1 MQKQRQ
7 GRVSMENK
15 IMKEGQWGY
24 NESIVVGVTLLLLGL
39 ALQILIGNEINID
52 LHWPFNFIVFSVHI
66 ILCVLG
72 FVFFKSTALI
82 RWITRVPASMVSIVM
97 VLFVTM
103 LIGTIPQTLDN
114 NNAFIGL
121 LGLNKITQTWY
132 FLFVIFFFSTCLL
145 MVSIKRISLG
155 LLPNLGFLVNHLGLY
170 IALNAGVF
178 GSGDLIRY
186 TMELKENKISWVA
199 NDANNKAVVMPIA
212 LVLEDFV
219 MDEFAPK
226 LAIINQK
233 GELLTKKGK
242 NLFLVKKGLKVEL
255 ENGFIAE
262 VVEYIPEAVKFEGS
276 YRAVN
281 QEGATPAVYVKVTN
295 SKNGFKSEGWLASGT
310 FLYDQQHL
318 GLGKHEFLVLTKPE
332 PKKFSSKI
340 KIFTIDKE
348 EYQTVLEV
356 NKPFE
361 VMGWKLYQLSYDE
374 RFGKYSTTS
383 TIELVKDPW
392 LPVVYLGVF
401 MMISG
406 AIYLF
411 FIGNKL
417 KSKNND

>member
-1 MQKQRQ
+1 MPKQRQ
-7 GRVSMENK
+7 EKANMENK
-15 IMKEGQWGY
+15 TIKEGLWGY
-24 NESIVVGVTLLLLGL
+24 KESVFVGISLLLIGL
-39 ALQILIGNEINID
+39 ALQVLIGKDVNIE
-52 LHWPFNFIVFSVHI
+52 LHWPFNFIVFSIHI
-66 ILCVLG
+66 ILCVFS
-72 FVFFKSTALI
+72 FVFFKGTTII

-97 VLFVTM
+97 VLFLTM
-103 LIGTIPQTLDN
+103 LIGTIPQTLEN
-114 NNAFIGL
+114 KSAIVVL

-132 FLFVIFFFSTCLL
+132 FLLILFFFSTCLL

-155 LLPNLGFLVNHLGLY
+155 FLSNLGFLVNHLGLY

-186 TMELKENKISWVA
+186 TMELKENKIAWVA

-212 LVLEDFV
+212 IVLEDFV

-226 LAIINQK
+226 LAIINHK
-233 GELLTKKGK
+233 GDLLTQKGK

-255 ENGFIAE
+255 ENNYSVE
-262 VVEYIPEAVKFEGS
+262 VVDYIPEAVKFNNS
-276 YRAVN
+276 YRSVN

-295 SKNGFKSEGWLASGT
+295 SKTGFKGAGWLASGT

-318 GLGKHEFLVLTKPE
+318 GLEKHQFLVLTKPE

-340 KIFTIDKE
+340 KVFTVEKE
-348 EYQTVLEV
+348 EYSTVLEV

-361 VMGWKLYQLSYDE
+361 VMGWKMYQLSYDE

-383 TIELVKDPW
+383 TIEFVKDPW

-401 MMISG
+401 MMIAG

-411 FIGNKL
+411 FIGNI

>member
-1 MQKQRQ
+1 MPKQR
-7 GRVSMENK
+7 REKANMENK
-15 IMKEGQWGY
+15 TIKEGLWGY
-24 NESIVVGVTLLLLGL
+24 KESIFVGISLLLIGL
-39 ALQILIGNEINID
+39 ALQVLIGKDVNIE
-52 LHWPFNFIVFSVHI
+52 LHWPFNFIVFSIHI
-66 ILCVLG
+66 ILCVFS
-72 FVFFKSTALI
+72 FVFFKGTTII

-97 VLFVTM
+97 VLFLTM
-103 LIGTIPQTLDN
+103 LIGTIPQTLEN
-114 NNAFIGL
+114 KSAIVVL

-132 FLFVIFFFSTCLL
+132 FLLILFFFSTCLL

-155 LLPNLGFLVNHLGLY
+155 FLSNLGFLVNHLGLY

-186 TMELKENKISWVA
+186 TMELKENKIAWVA

-212 LVLEDFV
+212 IVLEDFV

-226 LAIINQK
+226 LAIINHK
-233 GELLTKKGK
+233 GDLLTQKGK

-255 ENGFIAE
+255 ENNYSVE
-262 VVEYIPEAVKFEGS
+262 VVDYIPEAVKFDNS
-276 YRAVN
+276 YRSVN

-295 SKNGFKSEGWLASGT
+295 SKTGFKGAGWLASGT

-318 GLGKHEFLVLTKPE
+318 GLEKHQFLVLTRPE

-340 KIFTIDKE
+340 KVFTVDKD
-348 EYQTVLEV
+348 EYSTTLEV

-383 TIELVKDPW
+383 TIEFVKDPW

-401 MMISG
+401 MMIAG

-411 FIGNKL
+411 FIGNI

>member
-1 MQKQRQ
+1 
-7 GRVSMENK
+7 
-15 IMKEGQWGY
+15 
-24 NESIVVGVTLLLLGL
+24 
-39 ALQILIGNEINID
+39 
-52 LHWPFNFIVFSVHI
+52 
-66 ILCVLG
+66 
-72 FVFFKSTALI
+72 
-82 RWITRVPASMVSIVM
+82 MV
-97 VLFVTM
+97 
-103 LIGTIPQTLDN
+103 
-114 NNAFIGL
+114 
-121 LGLNKITQTWY
+121 
-132 FLFVIFFFSTCLL
+132 C
-145 MVSIKRISLG
+145 IKRISLG
-155 LLPNLGFLVNHLGLY
+155 FLSNLGFLTNHLGLY

-186 TMELKENKISWVA
+186 TMELKENKIAWVA

-212 LVLEDFV
+212 IVLEDFV

-233 GELLTKKGK
+233 GDLLTKKGK

-255 ENGFIAE
+255 ENNYTVE
-262 VVEYIPEAVKFEGS
+262 VLDYIPEAVKFNET
-276 YRAVN
+276 YRSVN

-295 SKNGFKSEGWLASGT
+295 AKTKFKSEGWLASGT

-318 GLGKHEFLVLTKPE
+318 SLEKHQFLVLTKPE

-340 KIFTIDKE
+340 KVFTVDKK
-348 EYQTVLEV
+348 EYQTTLEV

-361 VMGWKLYQLSYDE
+361 VMGWKMYQLSYDE

-383 TIELVKDPW
+383 TIEFVKDPW

-411 FIGNKL
+411 FIGNI

>member
-1 MQKQRQ
+1 MPKQR
-7 GRVSMENK
+7 REKANMENK
-15 IMKEGQWGY
+15 TIKEGLWGY
-24 NESIVVGVTLLLLGL
+24 KESIFVGISLLLIGL
-39 ALQILIGNEINID
+39 ALQVLIGKDVNIE
-52 LHWPFNFIVFSVHI
+52 LHWPFNFIVFSIHI
-66 ILCVLG
+66 ILCVFS
-72 FVFFKSTALI
+72 FVFFKGTTII

-97 VLFVTM
+97 VLFLTM
-103 LIGTIPQTLDN
+103 LIGTIPQTLEN
-114 NNAFIGL
+114 KSAIVVL

-132 FLFVIFFFSTCLL
+132 FLLILFFFSTCLL

-155 LLPNLGFLVNHLGLY
+155 FLSNLGFLVNHLGLY

-186 TMELKENKISWVA
+186 TMELKENKIAWVA

-212 LVLEDFV
+212 IVLEDFV

-226 LAIINQK
+226 LAIINHK
-233 GELLTKKGK
+233 GDLLTQKGK

-255 ENGFIAE
+255 ENNYSVE
-262 VVEYIPEAVKFEGS
+262 VVDYIPEAVKFNNS
-276 YRAVN
+276 YRSVN

-295 SKNGFKSEGWLASGT
+295 SKTGFKGAGWLASGT

-318 GLGKHEFLVLTKPE
+318 GLEKHQFLVLTKPE

-340 KIFTIDKE
+340 KVFTVEKE
-348 EYQTVLEV
+348 EYSTVLEV

-361 VMGWKLYQLSYDE
+361 VMGWKMYQLSYDE

-383 TIELVKDPW
+383 TIEFVKDPW

-401 MMISG
+401 MMIAG

-411 FIGNKL
+411 FIGNI

>member
-1 MQKQRQ
+1 MPKQR
-7 GRVSMENK
+7 REKANMENK
-15 IMKEGQWGY
+15 TIKEGLWGY
-24 NESIVVGVTLLLLGL
+24 KESIFVGISLLLIGL
-39 ALQILIGNEINID
+39 ALQVLIGKDVNIE
-52 LHWPFNFIVFSVHI
+52 LHWPFNFIVFSIHI
-66 ILCVLG
+66 ILCVFS
-72 FVFFKSTALI
+72 FVFFKGTTII

-97 VLFVTM
+97 VLFLTM
-103 LIGTIPQTLDN
+103 LIGTIPQTLEN
-114 NNAFIGL
+114 KSAIVVL

-132 FLFVIFFFSTCLL
+132 FLLILFFFSTCLL
-145 MVSIKRISLG
+145 MVSLKRISLG
-155 LLPNLGFLVNHLGLY
+155 FLSNLGFLVNHLGLY

-186 TMELKENKISWVA
+186 TMELKENKIAWVA

-212 LVLEDFV
+212 IVLEDFV

-226 LAIINQK
+226 LAIINHK
-233 GELLTKKGK
+233 GDLLTQKGK

-255 ENGFIAE
+255 ENNYSVE
-262 VVEYIPEAVKFEGS
+262 VVDYIPEAVKFDNS
-276 YRAVN
+276 YRSVN

-295 SKNGFKSEGWLASGT
+295 SKTGFKGAGWLASGT

-318 GLGKHEFLVLTKPE
+318 GLEKHQFLVLTRPE

-340 KIFTIDKE
+340 KVFTVDKD
-348 EYQTVLEV
+348 EYSTTLEV

-383 TIELVKDPW
+383 TIEFVKDPW

-401 MMISG
+401 MMIAG

-411 FIGNKL
+411 FIGNI

>member
-1 MQKQRQ
+1 MPKQR
-7 GRVSMENK
+7 REKANMENK
-15 IMKEGQWGY
+15 TIKEGLWGY
-24 NESIVVGVTLLLLGL
+24 KESIFVGISLLLIGL
-39 ALQILIGNEINID
+39 ALQVLIGKDVNIE
-52 LHWPFNFIVFSVHI
+52 LHWPFNFIVFSIHI
-66 ILCVLG
+66 ILCVFS
-72 FVFFKSTALI
+72 FVFFKGTTII

-97 VLFVTM
+97 VLFLTM
-103 LIGTIPQTLDN
+103 LIGTIPQTLEN
-114 NNAFIGL
+114 KSAIVVL

-132 FLFVIFFFSTCLL
+132 FLLILFFFSTCLL

-155 LLPNLGFLVNHLGLY
+155 FLSNLGFLVNHLGLY

-186 TMELKENKISWVA
+186 TMELKENKIAWVA

-212 LVLEDFV
+212 IVLEDFV

-226 LAIINQK
+226 LAIINHK
-233 GELLTKKGK
+233 GDLLSQKGK

-255 ENGFIAE
+255 ENNYSVE
-262 VVEYIPEAVKFEGS
+262 VVDYIPEAVKFDNS
-276 YRAVN
+276 YRSVN

-295 SKNGFKSEGWLASGT
+295 SKTGFKGAGWLASGT

-318 GLGKHEFLVLTKPE
+318 GLEKHQFLVLTKPE

-340 KIFTIDKE
+340 KVFTVDKD
-348 EYQTVLEV
+348 EYSTTLEV

-383 TIELVKDPW
+383 TIEFVKDPW

-401 MMISG
+401 MMIAG

-411 FIGNKL
+411 FIGNI

>member
-1 MQKQRQ
+1 
-7 GRVSMENK
+7 MENK
-15 IMKEGQWGY
+15 TIKKGLWGY
-24 NESIVVGVTLLLLGL
+24 KESILVGVLLLLIGL
-39 ALQILIGNEINID
+39 ALQVLIGNDVNME
-52 LHWPFNFIVFSVHI
+52 LRWPFNFIVFSVHI
-66 ILCVLG
+66 ILCIFS
-72 FVFFKSTALI
+72 FVFFKGTTII

-97 VLFVTM
+97 VLFLTM
-103 LIGTIPQTLDN
+103 LIGTIPQTLEN
-114 NNAFIGL
+114 KSAFIVL
-121 LGLNKITQTWY
+121 FGLNKITQTWY
-132 FLFVIFFFSTCLL
+132 FLLVLFFFSTCLL

-155 LLPNLGFLVNHLGLY
+155 LLSNLGFLVNHLGLY

-186 TMELKENKISWVA
+186 TMELKENKIAWVA

-212 LVLEDFV
+212 VVLEDFV

-226 LAIINQK
+226 LAIINHK
-233 GELLTKKGK
+233 GDLLAKKGK

-255 ENGFIAE
+255 ENNYNVE
-262 VVEYIPEAVKFEGS
+262 VVDYIPEAVKFNNS
-276 YRAVN
+276 YRSVN

-295 SKNGFKSEGWLASGT
+295 AKTGFKASGWLASGT
-310 FLYDQQHL
+310 FLYDQQYL
-318 GLGKHEFLVLTKPE
+318 GLEKHHFLVLTKPE

-340 KIFTIDKE
+340 KVFTVDKE
-348 EYQTVLEV
+348 EYSTVLEV

-374 RFGKYSTTS
+374 RYGKYSTTS

-401 MMISG
+401 MMIVG

-411 FIGNKL
+411 FIGNIKT
-417 KSKNND
+417 KNND

>member
-1 MQKQRQ
+1 MLKPRQ
-7 GRVSMENK
+7 ERVNMGNK
-15 IMKEGQWGY
+15 IKKEGLWGY
-24 NESIVVGVTLLLLGL
+24 KESVIIGVTLLLLGF
-39 ALQILIGNEINID
+39 ALQILVGKLVTIN
-52 LHWPFNFIVFSVHI
+52 LQWPFNFIAFTVHI
-66 ILCVLG
+66 VLCV
-72 FVFFKSTALI
+72 FVFLFFKGTTVV

-97 VLFVTM
+97 VLFLTM
-103 LIGTIPQTLDN
+103 LIGTIPQTLDYN
-114 NNAFIGL
+114 NSFITA

-132 FLFVIFFFSTCLL
+132 FLIVIFFFSTCLL

-155 LLPNLGFLVNHLGLY
+155 FVSNLGFLANHLGLY

-199 NDANNKAVVMPIA
+199 NDANNKAVTMPIA
-212 LVLEDFV
+212 IVLEDFI

-242 NLFLVKKGLKVEL
+242 NLYLVNKGLKVDL
-255 ENGFIAE
+255 ENGYQAE
-262 VVEYIPEAVKFEGS
+262 ILDYIPEAVKFEGK

-281 QEGATPAVYVKVTN
+281 EEGATPAVYIKVTN
-295 SKNGFKSEGWLASGT
+295 NKTGFKGQGWLASGT
-310 FLYDQQHL
+310 FLYDQEHL
-318 GLGKHEFLVLTKPE
+318 SLGKHEFLVLTKPE

-340 KIFTIDKE
+340 KIFTVDKE
-348 EYQTVLEV
+348 EYETTLEV

-361 VMGWKLYQLSYDE
+361 VKGWKLYQLSYDE
-374 RFGKYSTTS
+374 RYGKYSTTS

-411 FIGNKL
+411 FIGNNIKT
-417 KSKNND
+417 KNND

>member
-1 MQKQRQ
+1 
-7 GRVSMENK
+7 MENK
-15 IMKEGQWGY
+15 TIKEGLWGY
-24 NESIVVGVTLLLLGL
+24 KESIFVGISLLLIGL
-39 ALQILIGNEINID
+39 ALQVLIGKDVNIE
-52 LHWPFNFIVFSVHI
+52 LHWPFNFIVFSIHI
-66 ILCVLG
+66 ILCVFS
-72 FVFFKSTALI
+72 FVFFKGTTII

-97 VLFVTM
+97 VLFLTM
-103 LIGTIPQTLDN
+103 LIGTIPQTLEN
-114 NNAFIGL
+114 KSAIVVL

-132 FLFVIFFFSTCLL
+132 FLLILFFFSTCLL

-155 LLPNLGFLVNHLGLY
+155 FLSNLGFLVNHLGLY

-186 TMELKENKISWVA
+186 TMELKENKIAWVA

-212 LVLEDFV
+212 IVLEDFV

-226 LAIINQK
+226 LAIINHK
-233 GELLTKKGK
+233 GDLLTQKGK

-255 ENGFIAE
+255 ENNYSVE
-262 VVEYIPEAVKFEGS
+262 VVDYIPEAVKFDNS
-276 YRAVN
+276 YRFVN

-295 SKNGFKSEGWLASGT
+295 SKTGFKGAGWLASGT

-318 GLGKHEFLVLTKPE
+318 GLEKHQFLVLTRPE

-340 KIFTIDKE
+340 KVFTVDKD
-348 EYQTVLEV
+348 EYSTTLEV

-383 TIELVKDPW
+383 TIEFVKDPW

-401 MMISG
+401 MMIAG

-411 FIGNKL
+411 FIGNI

>member
-1 MQKQRQ
+1 MPKQR
-7 GRVSMENK
+7 REKANMENK
-15 IMKEGQWGY
+15 TIKEGLWGY
-24 NESIVVGVTLLLLGL
+24 KESIFVGISLLLIGL
-39 ALQILIGNEINID
+39 ALQVLIGKDVNIE
-52 LHWPFNFIVFSVHI
+52 LHWPFNFIVFSIHI
-66 ILCVLG
+66 ILCVFS
-72 FVFFKSTALI
+72 FVFFKGTTII

-97 VLFVTM
+97 VLFLTM
-103 LIGTIPQTLDN
+103 LIGTIPQTFEN
-114 NNAFIGL
+114 KSAIVVL

-132 FLFVIFFFSTCLL
+132 FLLILFFFSTCLL

-155 LLPNLGFLVNHLGLY
+155 FLSNLGFLVNHLGLY

-186 TMELKENKISWVA
+186 TMELKENKIAWVA

-212 LVLEDFV
+212 IVLEDFV

-226 LAIINQK
+226 LAIINHK
-233 GELLTKKGK
+233 GDLLTKKGK

-255 ENGFIAE
+255 ENNYSVE
-262 VVEYIPEAVKFEGS
+262 VVDYIPEAVKFNNS
-276 YRAVN
+276 YRSVN

-295 SKNGFKSEGWLASGT
+295 SKTGFKGAGWLASGT

-318 GLGKHEFLVLTKPE
+318 GLEKHQFLVLTKPE

-340 KIFTIDKE
+340 KVFTVEKE
-348 EYQTVLEV
+348 EYSTVLEV

-361 VMGWKLYQLSYDE
+361 VMGWKMYQLSYDE

-383 TIELVKDPW
+383 TIEFVKDPW

-401 MMISG
+401 MMIAG

-411 FIGNKL
+411 FIGNI

>member
-1 MQKQRQ
+1 
-7 GRVSMENK
+7 MENK
-15 IMKEGQWGY
+15 NIKEGLWSY
-24 NESIVVGVTLLLLGL
+24 KESFIVGVTLLLLGF
-39 ALQILIGNEINID
+39 ALQILIGNVININ

-66 ILCVLG
+66 ITCI
-72 FVFFKSTALI
+72 FSYVFFKGTTII

-97 VLFVTM
+97 VLFLTM
-103 LIGTIPQTLDN
+103 LIGTIPQTLEN
-114 NNAFIGL
+114 KNAFIAL
-121 LGLNKITQTWY
+121 FGLNKITQTWY
-132 FLFVIFFFSTCLL
+132 FLLVVFFFSTCLL
-145 MVSIKRISLG
+145 MVSIKRIALG
-155 LLPNLGFLVNHLGLY
+155 VLSNLGFLANHLGLY

-212 LVLEDFV
+212 IVLEDFI

-233 GELLTKKGK
+233 GSLLTKNGK
-242 NLFLVKKGLKVEL
+242 NLFLVKKGLKAEL
-255 ENGFIAE
+255 EKGYVAE
-262 VVEYIPEAVKFEGS
+262 VIDYIPEAVKYNDV

-295 SKNGFKSEGWLASGT
+295 AKTGFKREGWLASGT
-310 FLYDQQHL
+310 FLYDQQYL
-318 GLGKHEFLVLTKPE
+318 GLGKHDFLVLTKPE
-332 PKKFSSKI
+332 PKKYSSKI
-340 KIFTIDKE
+340 KVFTIDKE
-348 EYQTVLEV
+348 EYKTVLEV

-361 VMGWKLYQLSYDE
+361 VQGWKMYQLSYDE

-401 MMISG
+401 MMIAG

-411 FIGNKL
+411 FIGNV

>member
-1 MQKQRQ
+1 MQKQR
-7 GRVSMENK
+7 REKANMENK
-15 IMKEGQWGY
+15 TIKESLWGY
-24 NESIVVGVTLLLLGL
+24 KESILVGISLFLIGL
-39 ALQILIGNEINID
+39 ALQVLLGNDVNIE
-52 LHWPFNFIVFSVHI
+52 LRWPFNFIVFSVHI
-66 ILCVLG
+66 ILCVFS
-72 FVFFKSTALI
+72 FVFFKGTTII

-97 VLFVTM
+97 VLFLTM
-103 LIGTIPQTLDN
+103 LIGTIPQTLEN
-114 NNAFIGL
+114 KSAFVAL
-121 LGLNKITQTWY
+121 FGLNKITQTWY
-132 FLFVIFFFSTCLL
+132 FLLVLFFFSTCLL

-155 LLPNLGFLVNHLGLY
+155 LLSNLGFLVNHLGLY

-186 TMELKENKISWVA
+186 TMELKENKIAWVA

-212 LVLEDFV
+212 IVLEDFV

-226 LAIINQK
+226 LAIINHK
-233 GELLTKKGK
+233 GDLLTKKGK

-255 ENGFIAE
+255 ENNCSVE
-262 VVEYIPEAVKFEGS
+262 VVDYIPEAVKFNNS
-276 YRAVN
+276 YRSVN

-295 SKNGFKSEGWLASGT
+295 SKTGFKATGWLASGT

-318 GLGKHEFLVLTKPE
+318 GLEKHQFLVLTKPE

-340 KIFTIDKE
+340 KVFTVEKE
-348 EYQTVLEV
+348 EYSTVLEV

-361 VMGWKLYQLSYDE
+361 VMGWKMYQLSYDE

-383 TIELVKDPW
+383 TIELVKDHW

-401 MMISG
+401 MMIAG

-411 FIGNKL
+411 FIGNI
-417 KSKNND
+417 KSKSHD

>member
-1 MQKQRQ
+1 MPKQR
-7 GRVSMENK
+7 REKANMENK
-15 IMKEGQWGY
+15 TIKEGLWGY
-24 NESIVVGVTLLLLGL
+24 KESIFVGISLLLIGL
-39 ALQILIGNEINID
+39 ALQVLIGKDVNIE
-52 LHWPFNFIVFSVHI
+52 LHWPFNFIVFSIHI
-66 ILCVLG
+66 ILCVFS
-72 FVFFKSTALI
+72 FVFFKGTTII

-97 VLFVTM
+97 VLFLTM
-103 LIGTIPQTLDN
+103 LIGTIPQTLEN
-114 NNAFIGL
+114 KSAIVVL

-132 FLFVIFFFSTCLL
+132 FLLILFFFSTCLL
-145 MVSIKRISLG
+145 MVSLKRISLG
-155 LLPNLGFLVNHLGLY
+155 FLSNLGFLVNHLGLY

-186 TMELKENKISWVA
+186 TMELKENKIAWVA

-212 LVLEDFV
+212 IVLEDFV

-226 LAIINQK
+226 LAIINHK
-233 GELLTKKGK
+233 GDLLTKKGK

-255 ENGFIAE
+255 ENNYSVE
-262 VVEYIPEAVKFEGS
+262 VVDYIPEAVKFDNS
-276 YRAVN
+276 YRSVN

-295 SKNGFKSEGWLASGT
+295 SKTGFKGAGWLASGT

-318 GLGKHEFLVLTKPE
+318 GLEKHQFLVLTRPE

-340 KIFTIDKE
+340 KVFTVDKD
-348 EYQTVLEV
+348 EYSTTLEV

-383 TIELVKDPW
+383 TIEFVKDPW

-401 MMISG
+401 MMIAG

-411 FIGNKL
+411 FIGNI

>member
-1 MQKQRQ
+1 MPKQR
-7 GRVSMENK
+7 REKANMENK
-15 IMKEGQWGY
+15 TIKEGLWGY
-24 NESIVVGVTLLLLGL
+24 KESIFVGISLLLIGL
-39 ALQILIGNEINID
+39 ALQVLIGKDVNIE
-52 LHWPFNFIVFSVHI
+52 LHWPFNFIVFSIHI
-66 ILCVLG
+66 ILCVFS
-72 FVFFKSTALI
+72 FVFFKGATII

-97 VLFVTM
+97 VLFLTM
-103 LIGTIPQTLDN
+103 LIGTIPQTLEN
-114 NNAFIGL
+114 KSAIVVL

-132 FLFVIFFFSTCLL
+132 FLLILFFFSTCLL

-155 LLPNLGFLVNHLGLY
+155 FLSNLGFLVNHLGLY

-186 TMELKENKISWVA
+186 TMELKENKIAWVA

-212 LVLEDFV
+212 IVLEDFV

-226 LAIINQK
+226 LAIINHK
-233 GELLTKKGK
+233 GDLLTQKGK

-255 ENGFIAE
+255 ENNYSVE
-262 VVEYIPEAVKFEGS
+262 VVDYIPEAVKFDNS
-276 YRAVN
+276 YRSVN

-295 SKNGFKSEGWLASGT
+295 SKTGFKGAGWLASGT

-318 GLGKHEFLVLTKPE
+318 GLEKHQFLVLTRPE

-340 KIFTIDKE
+340 KVFTVDKD
-348 EYQTVLEV
+348 EYSTTLEV

-383 TIELVKDPW
+383 TIEFVKDPW

-401 MMISG
+401 MMIAG

-411 FIGNKL
+411 FIGNI

>member
-1 MQKQRQ
+1 MLKQSREK
-7 GRVSMENK
+7 VNMENK
-15 IMKEGQWGY
+15 TIKEGLWGY
-24 NESIVVGVTLLLLGL
+24 QESIFVGIALLLIGL
-39 ALQILIGNEINID
+39 ALQALIGNDINIE
-52 LHWPFNFIVFSVHI
+52 LHWPFNCIVFSIHI
-66 ILCVLG
+66 ILCILS
-72 FVFFKSTALI
+72 FIVFKKTSFI
-82 RWITRVPASMVSIVM
+82 RWITRVPASMVSIVL
-97 VLFVTM
+97 VLFLTM

-114 NNAFIGL
+114 KNEIIALF
-121 LGLNKITQTWY
+121 GLNKITQTWY
-132 FLFVIFFFSTCLL
+132 FLLVLFFFSTCLL
-145 MVSIKRISLG
+145 MVCIKRISLG
-155 LLPNLGFLVNHLGLY
+155 FLSNLGFLTNHLGLY

-186 TMELKENKISWVA
+186 TMELKENKIAWVA

-212 LVLEDFV
+212 IVLEDFV

-233 GELLTKKGK
+233 GDLLTKKGK

-255 ENGFIAE
+255 ENNYTVE
-262 VVEYIPEAVKFEGS
+262 VLDYIPEAVKFNET

-295 SKNGFKSEGWLASGT
+295 AKTKFKSEGWLASGT

-318 GLGKHEFLVLTKPE
+318 SLEKHQFLVLTKPE

-340 KIFTIDKE
+340 KVFTVDKK
-348 EYQTVLEV
+348 EYQTTLEV

-361 VMGWKLYQLSYDE
+361 VMGWKMYQLSYDE

-383 TIELVKDPW
+383 TIEFVKDPW

-411 FIGNKL
+411 FIGNI

>member
-1 MQKQRQ
+1 MPKQR
-7 GRVSMENK
+7 REKANMENK
-15 IMKEGQWGY
+15 TIKEGLWGY
-24 NESIVVGVTLLLLGL
+24 KESILVGISLLLIGL
-39 ALQILIGNEINID
+39 ALQVLIGKDVNIE

-66 ILCVLG
+66 ILCVFS
-72 FVFFKSTALI
+72 FVFFKGTTII

-97 VLFVTM
+97 VLFLTM
-103 LIGTIPQTLDN
+103 LIGTIPQTLEN
-114 NNAFIGL
+114 KSAIIALF
-121 LGLNKITQTWY
+121 GLNKITQTWY
-132 FLFVIFFFSTCLL
+132 FLLILFFFSTCLL

-155 LLPNLGFLVNHLGLY
+155 FISNLGFLVNHLGLY

-186 TMELKENKISWVA
+186 TMELKENKIAWVA

-212 LVLEDFV
+212 IVLEDFV

-226 LAIINQK
+226 LAIINHK
-233 GELLTKKGK
+233 GDLLTKKGK

-255 ENGFIAE
+255 ENNYSVE
-262 VVEYIPEAVKFEGS
+262 VVDYIPEAVKFNNS
-276 YRAVN
+276 YRSVN

-295 SKNGFKSEGWLASGT
+295 AKTGFKAAGWLASGT

-318 GLGKHEFLVLTKPE
+318 GLEKHQFLVLTKPE

-340 KIFTIDKE
+340 KVFTVEKE
-348 EYQTVLEV
+348 EYSTVLEV

-361 VMGWKLYQLSYDE
+361 VMGWKMYQLSYDE

-383 TIELVKDPW
+383 TIEFVKDPW

-411 FIGNKL
+411 FIGNI

>member
-1 MQKQRQ
+1 MLKLR
-7 GRVSMENK
+7 REKANMENK
-15 IMKEGQWGY
+15 TIKEGLWGY
-24 NESIVVGVTLLLLGL
+24 KESILVGISLLLIGL
-39 ALQILIGNEINID
+39 ALQVLIGSDVNIA
-52 LHWPFNFIVFSVHI
+52 LRWPFNFIVFSIHI
-66 ILCVLG
+66 ILCVFS
-72 FVFFKSTALI
+72 FVFFKGTTII

-97 VLFVTM
+97 VLFLTM
-103 LIGTIPQTLDN
+103 LIGTIPQTMEN
-114 NNAFIGL
+114 KSAFVAL
-121 LGLNKITQTWY
+121 FGLNKITQTWY
-132 FLFVIFFFSTCLL
+132 FLLVLFFFSTCLL

-155 LLPNLGFLVNHLGLY
+155 FLSNLGFLVNHLGLY
-170 IALNAGVF
+170 IALNAGIF

-186 TMELKENKISWVA
+186 TMELKENKIAWVA

-212 LVLEDFV
+212 IVLEDFV

-226 LAIINQK
+226 LAIINHK
-233 GELLTKKGK
+233 GDLLTKKGK

-255 ENGFIAE
+255 ENNYCVE
-262 VVEYIPEAVKFEGS
+262 VVDYIPEAVKFNDS
-276 YRAVN
+276 YRSVN

-295 SKNGFKSEGWLASGT
+295 SKTGFKVAGWLASGT

-318 GLGKHEFLVLTKPE
+318 GLEKHQFLVLTKPE

-340 KIFTIDKE
+340 KVFTVEKE
-348 EYQTVLEV
+348 EYSTVLEV

-361 VMGWKLYQLSYDE
+361 AMGWKMYQLSYDE

-401 MMISG
+401 MMIAG
-406 AIYLF
+406 AVYLF
-411 FIGNKL
+411 FIGNI

>member
-1 MQKQRQ
+1 MPKLR
-7 GRVSMENK
+7 REKANMENK
-15 IMKEGQWGY
+15 TIKEGLWGY
-24 NESIVVGVTLLLLGL
+24 KESILVGISLLLIGL
-39 ALQILIGNEINID
+39 ALQVLIGKDVNIE

-66 ILCVLG
+66 ILCVFS
-72 FVFFKSTALI
+72 FVFFKGTTII

-97 VLFVTM
+97 VLFLTM
-103 LIGTIPQTLDN
+103 LIGTIPQTLEN
-114 NNAFIGL
+114 KSALISLF
-121 LGLNKITQTWY
+121 GLNKITQTWY
-132 FLFVIFFFSTCLL
+132 FLLILFFFSTCLL

-155 LLPNLGFLVNHLGLY
+155 FLSNLGFLVNHLGLY

-186 TMELKENKISWVA
+186 TMELKENKIAWVA

-212 LVLEDFV
+212 IVLEDFV

-226 LAIINQK
+226 LAIINHK
-233 GELLTKKGK
+233 GDLLTQKGK

-255 ENGFIAE
+255 ENNYSVE
-262 VVEYIPEAVKFEGS
+262 VVDYIPEAVKFDNS
-276 YRAVN
+276 YRSVN

-295 SKNGFKSEGWLASGT
+295 SKTGFKGAGWLASGT

-318 GLGKHEFLVLTKPE
+318 GLEKHQFLVLTRPE

-340 KIFTIDKE
+340 KVFTVDKD
-348 EYQTVLEV
+348 EYSTTLEV

-383 TIELVKDPW
+383 TIEFVKDPW

-401 MMISG
+401 MMIAG

-411 FIGNKL
+411 FIGNI